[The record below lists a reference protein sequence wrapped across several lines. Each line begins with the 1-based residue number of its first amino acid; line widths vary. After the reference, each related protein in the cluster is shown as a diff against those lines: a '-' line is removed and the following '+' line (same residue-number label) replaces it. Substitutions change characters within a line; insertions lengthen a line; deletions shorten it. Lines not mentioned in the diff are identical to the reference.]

1 MTPCKI
7 HTVYVTCLTGE
18 RPFQTWHSDATWAER
33 PPLGSILLA
42 RAVPPGGGD
51 TIFVDTA
58 AAWSGL
64 SPALKMRL
72 AHMRA
77 LHGRPEGSTEGEW
90 KGGAVKAFR
99 TVRRTD
105 LRGRP
110 EVLHPVMRTHP
121 DTGEQHLYVNPTFT
135 LGLEEDGT
143 IVEHGEASALL
154 SQLYTQMYSTPE
166 YSCRFSWSGGSVAFW
181 DNRACQHYA
190 CGDFWPHARRMERVT
205 VLDRSFERRAPF

>member
-1 MTPCKI
+1 
-7 HTVYVTCLTGE
+7 V
-18 RPFQTWHSDATWAER
+18 
-33 PPLGSILLA
+33 
-42 RAVPPGGGD
+42 GGD